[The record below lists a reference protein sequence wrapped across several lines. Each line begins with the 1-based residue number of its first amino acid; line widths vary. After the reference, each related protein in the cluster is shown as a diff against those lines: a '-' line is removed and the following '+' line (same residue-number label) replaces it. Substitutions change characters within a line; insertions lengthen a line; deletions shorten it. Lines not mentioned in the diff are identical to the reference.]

1 MVLCTWSQFMGL
13 EQVIELFG
21 SSNQNVLVNAAP
33 AMACLQLMD
42 EQLVKYTTVLLPMI
56 AGKGFTT

>member
-1 MVLCTWSQFMGL
+1 
-13 EQVIELFG
+13 
-21 SSNQNVLVNAAP
+21 
-33 AMACLQLMD
+33 MACLQLMN

>member
-1 MVLCTWSQFMGL
+1 MGL